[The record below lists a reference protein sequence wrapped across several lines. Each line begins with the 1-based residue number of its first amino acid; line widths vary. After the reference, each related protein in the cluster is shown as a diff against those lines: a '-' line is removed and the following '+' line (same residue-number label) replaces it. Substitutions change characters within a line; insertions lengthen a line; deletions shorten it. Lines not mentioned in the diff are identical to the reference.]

1 MYAQDIEVQ
10 DTHIRTVQ
18 LVANEDIYA
27 PPIIRLGSDE
37 SVELSFDELSHEYR
51 RYVYVVT
58 HCNADGTPSRLA
70 ESQYLEGFNGNPIED
85 YAVSLNTT
93 MPYTHYRVSL
103 PNEEVRFKLSGNYRI
118 SVYDD
123 DAEDET
129 PAFTANFQI
138 IDKQVSVSA
147 QVSTNTDIDTNHA
160 HQQVSFNVN
169 HKGYPIRNPQSE
181 VKVLVMQNNRTD
193 NRVTGILPSYIG
205 NGELRYEHNRSL
217 IFPAGHEYRRFETVS
232 IRRANMHVE
241 SLRYHDPYYHATLQT
256 DDLRTRNYVYDQD
269 QDGHYLVRYD
279 EGTDQDTEADYFFV
293 HFSLACD
300 RPLSGGEL
308 YLQGEFTH
316 NRFDEATRMSYNHE
330 THAYENTQLL
340 KQGAYNYQ
348 YLYVAPGTACGLTR
362 QTEGDYH
369 ETENEYL
376 ILMYHRAFGERYDK
390 LVGMQQVRTAP

>member
-1 MYAQDIEVQ
+1 MYAQDIEVH

-129 PAFTANFQI
+129 PAFTAYFQI

-147 QVSTNTDIDTNHA
+147 QVSTNTDIDTNRA
-160 HQQVSFNVN
+160 HQQVSFSVN
-169 HKGYPIRNPQSE
+169 HKGYPIRNP
-181 VKVLVMQNNRTD
+181 
-193 NRVTGILPSYIG
+193 
-205 NGELRYEHNRSL
+205 
-217 IFPAGHEYRRFETVS
+217 
-232 IRRANMHVE
+232 
-241 SLRYHDPYYHATLQT
+241 
-256 DDLRTRNYVYDQD
+256 
-269 QDGHYLVRYD
+269 
-279 EGTDQDTEADYFFV
+279 
-293 HFSLACD
+293 
-300 RPLSGGEL
+300 
-308 YLQGEFTH
+308 
-316 NRFDEATRMSYNHE
+316 
-330 THAYENTQLL
+330 
-340 KQGAYNYQ
+340 
-348 YLYVAPGTACGLTR
+348 
-362 QTEGDYH
+362 
-369 ETENEYL
+369 
-376 ILMYHRAFGERYDK
+376 
-390 LVGMQQVRTAP
+390 